1 MSNII
6 TFGKYKDQPIEVLI
20 HDPEYCQWLMAQSWF
35 NQKFPNLKTIII
47 NNFKEPTHTP
57 EHNKMQ
63 AEFLKDD
70 FCVAFLKRVFPS
82 FFENPARLTNDWHF
96 KFGENLQ
103 RLFITKRS
111 FELAGVD
118 VCLSFTLEFEQTMDL
133 FEDKTFNYLGKDS
146 YQTPQLKI
154 EVKPTVGDD
163 YPAIL
168 RQMKASKSNILYLA
182 HYNGIGVDETLFR
195 QYFANEKIKVIFQRE
210 ID

>member
-57 EHNKMQ
+57 EHNRMQ
-63 AEFLKDD
+63 AEFLIDD
-70 FCVAFLKRVFPS
+70 FCIAFLKVVYPS
-82 FFENPARLTNDWHF
+82 FFDNPARLTRDWYF

-103 RLFITKRS
+103 KLYLTNRS
-111 FELAGVD
+111 FEKAGVD
-118 VCLSFTLEFEQTMDL
+118 VSLSFCLEFEQTMNL
-133 FEDKTFNYLGKDS
+133 FEDKTFNYLGKDT
-146 YQTPQLKI
+146 YETPPLRI

-168 RQMKASKSNILYLA
+168 RQMKASKCNILYLSS
-182 HYNGIGVDETLFR
+182 YNGIGIDEDLFIK
-195 QYFANEKIKVIFQRE
+195 YFENEKIKVIFQRD
-210 ID
+210 IN